1 MSRRNSEKPQRYDPD
16 PSQHKIE
23 RAGVSKKKKKSP
35 RTPKLS
41 TIIEDKSTGSGDLES
56 REFQE
61 NTMKFMQQLSQ
72 SGLFSFALAK
82 EITEKE
88 IEQKRQKEPDTETK
102 ESSFEITPKESDK

>member
-23 RAGVSKKKKKSP
+23 GAG
-35 RTPKLS
+35 LS